1 MEILG
6 SLNDQFADQTKEIKK
21 HWIPM
26 YSANVACGLFG
37 ISDDFVDSYL
47 SLDEKFVRN
56 QNATF
61 FVRASGDSM
70 WPKIENQ
77 DILIV
82 DTSLSITNGSI
93 GTFFYNGNPIC
104 KQWIKTEN
112 GFVLR
117 SLNRKYPDIEVSET
131 DQLEL
136 FGVVIG
142 LAREFFL

>member
-6 SLNDQFADQTKEIKK
+6 TLNTDESREIKN

-26 YSANVACGLFG
+26 YSATVACGLFG

-70 WPKIENQ
+70 WPKVENG

-82 DTSLSITNGSI
+82 DTSLSLKNGAI

-112 GFVLR
+112 GFILR
-117 SLNRKYPDIEVSET
+117 SINSKYPDLIIMES

-142 LAREFFL
+142 LARDLFL

>member
-1 MEILG
+1 MEILRTFNT
-6 SLNDQFADQTKEIKK
+6 NDSREIKK

-26 YSANVACGLFG
+26 YSATVACGLFG
-37 ISDDFVDSYL
+37 ISDDFVESYL
-47 SLDEKFVRN
+47 SLDEKFVRD

-70 WPKIENQ
+70 WPKIENE

-82 DTSLSITNGSI
+82 DTSLTLKNGSI

-104 KQWIKTEN
+104 KQWFKTEN
-112 GFVLR
+112 GFVLK
-117 SLNRKYPDIEVSET
+117 SINSKYQDLVIKES
-131 DQLEL
+131 DQIEL

-142 LAREFFL
+142 LAREFFI

>member
-6 SLNDQFADQTKEIKK
+6 TLNTNESREIKK

-26 YSANVACGLFG
+26 YSATVACGLFG
-37 ISDDFVDSYL
+37 ISDDFVESYL
-47 SLDEKFVRN
+47 SLDEKFVKN

-70 WPKIENQ
+70 WPKIEND

-82 DTSLSITNGSI
+82 DTSLSLTNGCI
-93 GTFFYNGNPIC
+93 GTFFYNGSPIC
-104 KQWIKTEN
+104 KQWIKKPD

-117 SLNRKYPDIEVSET
+117 SINSKYPDLIIT
-131 DQLEL
+131 DSDQIEL
-136 FGVVIG
+136 FGIVIG
-142 LAREFFL
+142 LARDLFI

>member
-1 MEILG
+1 ME
-6 SLNDQFADQTKEIKK
+6 
-21 HWIPM
+21 
-26 YSANVACGLFG
+26 
-37 ISDDFVDSYL
+37 SYL
-47 SLDEKFVRN
+47 SLDEKFVKD

-70 WPKIENQ
+70 WPKIEND

-82 DTSLSITNGSI
+82 DTSLSLKNGSI

-112 GFVLR
+112 GFVLK
-117 SLNRKYPDIEVSET
+117 SLNSKYPDLVIT
-131 DQLEL
+131 DSDEIEL

-142 LAREFFL
+142 LARDLFI